1 MNAIK
6 CIRKNVFDATQ
17 QEFAAIAGVQ
27 QSTVSRW
34 ESGVALTLDE
44 MRRIRQAAFD
54 RGIEWRDAWFFEA
67 PAADPVGE
75 ASAA

>member
-6 CIRKNVFDATQ
+6 HIRKNVFDATQ

-34 ESGVALTLDE
+34 ERGVALTLDE

-54 RGIEWRDAWFFEA
+54 RGVAWSDDWFFSTPQPQEA
-67 PAADPVGE
+67 E

>member
-6 CIRKNVFDATQ
+6 TIRKSVFGATQ
-17 QEFAAIAGVQ
+17 QEFASIAGVQ

-54 RGIEWRDAWFFEA
+54 RGVEWKDEWFFELPVPTA
-67 PAADPVGE
+67 EAA
-75 ASAA
+75 A